1 MISTQKSPVAATP
14 ESNEPP
20 QVGGPLETIFKLAR
34 SQLKEYLRSRR
45 FALAMGAVAVIGI
58 IETAVLGYY
67 RPASIISNPVTFYSG
82 GWGGPIDYLIL
93 FAAVIFGA
101 DAIAGEFQNKTGYFL
116 MSLPLRRSTIFAG
129 KYVAALAASIAMI
142 MLYLVFLL
150 LNGVYYFGA
159 NAFPWQLGASFA
171 LSLVYLL
178 AVLGSAFLFSS
189 LFKTSTYAV
198 LVVAVLFLIGFTIL
212 QAWVT
217 DLVKIEPWFL
227 ISYASGILTD
237 VFQSP
242 YPPHTQTT
250 IVHGTISSV
259 TLTVTSY
266 TPTLI
271 EGLAI
276 MAGYF
281 LVTTVLGLLLFERE
295 EFT

>member
-1 MISTQKSPVAATP
+1 VQKSNAALP
-14 ESNEPP
+14 EANEPP
-20 QVGGPLETIFKLAR
+20 PLLGGPLNRILKLAR

-45 FALAMGAVAVIGI
+45 FVLVIGAVAVIGL

-116 MSLPLRRSTIFAG
+116 MSLPLRRSSIYAG
-129 KYVAALAASIAMI
+129 KYLAALTASITMI
-142 MLYLVFLL
+142 ALYLIILV

-159 NAFPWQLGASFA
+159 SAFPWQLGASFA

-189 LFKTSTYAV
+189 LFKTGTYAV
-198 LVVAVLFLIGFTIL
+198 LLVAVLFLIGFSIL

-227 ISYASGILTD
+227 ISYASGILAD
-237 VFQSP
+237 IFQTP
-242 YPPHTQTT
+242 YPPHAQAV
-250 IVHGTISSV
+250 IVHGSISSATLAV
-259 TLTVTSY
+259 TTY
-266 TPTLI
+266 TPTVI

-276 MAGYF
+276 MVGYF
-281 LVTTVLGLLLFERE
+281 FITTALGLFLFERE

>member
-1 MISTQKSPVAATP
+1 VQKSNAASP
-14 ESNEPP
+14 EADESPP
-20 QVGGPLETIFKLAR
+20 LLGSPLNRILKLAR
-34 SQLKEYLRSRR
+34 SQFKEYLRSRR
-45 FALAMGAVAVIGI
+45 FALVIGAVAVVGL

-116 MSLPLRRSTIFAG
+116 MSLPLRRSAIYAG
-129 KYVAALAASIAMI
+129 KYLAALTASITMI
-142 MLYLVFLL
+142 ALYLIILV

-159 NAFPWQLGASFA
+159 SAFPWQLGASFV

-198 LVVAVLFLIGFTIL
+198 LVIAVLFLVGFSIL

-227 ISYASGILTD
+227 ISYASGILAD
-237 VFQSP
+237 IFQTP
-242 YPPHTQTT
+242 YPPHAQVV
-250 IVHGTISSV
+250 IVHGSITSA
-259 TLTVTSY
+259 TLTVTTY
-266 TPTLI
+266 TPT
-271 EGLAI
+271 
-276 MAGYF
+276 
-281 LVTTVLGLLLFERE
+281 
-295 EFT
+295 